1 MELTFTSILIRV
13 SVMYLLALILIRISG
28 KHSVGELST
37 MDFVVITILGDPFDS
52 VIYSEV
58 TIEEGAVAFTTIVL
72 LHLLVSFLSSRSHLI
87 FRLVSSPPTTLI
99 QNGIVL
105 GNGLQ
110 VEKLR
115 PETVASDMRLKGEDR
130 LEEVKEATLETNGKL
145 SVLRNTPS
153 KPAQKQDLKLFR

>member
-37 MDFVVITILGDPFDS
+37 IDFVVITILGDPFDS

-72 LHLLVSFLSSRSHLI
+72 LHLLVSLLSSRSDLI
-87 FRLVSSPPTTLI
+87 FRLVASPPTTVI

-115 PETVASDMRLKGEDR
+115 PETVASDMRLKGEDQ

>member
-37 MDFVVITILGDPFDS
+37 IDFVVITILGDPFDS

-72 LHLLVSFLSSRSHLI
+72 LHLLVSLLSSRSDLI
-87 FRLVSSPPTTLI
+87 FRLVASPPTTVI

-115 PETVASDMRLKGEDR
+115 PETVASDMRLKGEDQ

-153 KPAQKQDLKLFR
+153 KPAQKQDLKLIR